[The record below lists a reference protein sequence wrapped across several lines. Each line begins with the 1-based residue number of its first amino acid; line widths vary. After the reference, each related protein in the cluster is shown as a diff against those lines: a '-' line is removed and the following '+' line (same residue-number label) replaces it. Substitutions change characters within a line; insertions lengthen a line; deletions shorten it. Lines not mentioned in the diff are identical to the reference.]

1 MRVRVRARVTV
12 TVRFRLQVNAAFT
25 SSLALAPPVTL
36 PLNPSPHPDAHQVKA
51 AFALSLPTQ
60 AQIAA
65 ASASGTLPAVN
76 TPSGPLPAVNR
87 LGGGGGGG
95 GGVDG
100 GGGGD
105 GGGERLSFAQ
115 FERMLCRCAAIKFA
129 KVGAMSRAGRVD
141 CLIRCAIGEST
152 LEELVLAQ
160 TKRRAPAR
168 LSAGEMPRALGESV
182 AHYDAYVRAWRA
194 LHL

>member
-1 MRVRVRARVTV
+1 MRVRVTVTVTV

-36 PLNPSPHPDAHQVKA
+36 PLTLALALSVSQVKA

-65 ASASGTLPAVN
+65 ASASGTLPAVD
-76 TPSGPLPAVNR
+76 R
-87 LGGGGGGG
+87 LGGGAGDGGGGGGG
-95 GGVDG
+95 GGD
-100 GGGGD
+100 
-105 GGGERLSFAQ
+105 GGERLNFAQ
-115 FERMLCRCAAIKFA
+115 FERMLCRCAAVKFA